1 MNPLFHILFQQNRF
15 LVNHLNEALREH
27 GLFHSQWTILYLLH
41 EKGTMS
47 LTAIWKYLNV
57 EAPTVTRTV
66 TRLEALGWVM
76 RQQGEDK
83 REKLIALTLFAKEQF
98 PQVKNSVLAFEKQM
112 IQNLNDEEQ
121 QLLLNLLQKM
131 KG

>member
-66 TRLEALGWVM
+66 TRLETLGWVM

-83 REKLIALTLFAKEQF
+83 REKLIALTPFAKEQF
-98 PQVKNSVLAFEKQM
+98 PQVKNSVLLFEKQM
-112 IQNLNDEEQ
+112 IQNLDDEEQ
-121 QLLLNLLQKM
+121 KLLLYLLEKM
-131 KG
+131 RG

>member
-83 REKLIALTLFAKEQF
+83 REKLIALTPFAKEQF
-98 PQVKNSVLAFEKQM
+98 PQVKNSVLLFEKQM
-112 IQNLNDEEQ
+112 IQNLDDEEQ
-121 QLLLNLLQKM
+121 KLLLYLLEKM
-131 KG
+131 RG